1 MANRS
6 RPTGR
11 LIETREQIARFFLIH
26 AKDLDGAIG
35 IAAPVPGACIGTIKV
50 VPLKQFAGLP
60 E

>member
-1 MANRS
+1 
-6 RPTGR
+6 